1 MKIKKFNE
9 TMKIKNFSDMGDS
22 WSVKDKKVYTGTKH
36 LDLKLGSKVI
46 ELLEE
51 YGLGIMSVGTGKWI
65 NEQHLLLP
73 DEVNF
78 QEYRVNIGKRIEWKD
93 FLENE
98 GYEDYNNMSE
108 EEQAKIE
115 EEYEKLKI
123 DSDPCIEFSVFLP
136 NGITDKESAAMS
148 DASTYLKLISD
159 SELKE
164 VMNGSADY
172 HLFFDDVFGVKKFLN
187 FKKIEINNKNLEDL
201 PTISHRLY
209 KDSKAFYM
217 FKELIGDRES
227 QGLFRNWLNLIK

>member
-9 TMKIKNFSDMGDS
+9 TITTKNFSEMGNT
-22 WSVKDKKVYTGTKH
+22 WSVQNKKVYTGTKN

-46 ELLEE
+46 DLLEE

-98 GYEDYNNMSE
+98 GYEEYDSMSE
-108 EEQAKIE
+108 EEQARIE
-115 EEYEKLKI
+115 EEYENLKI

-148 DASTYLKLISD
+148 DASVYLKMIND
-159 SELKE
+159 SELKD
-164 VMNGSADY
+164 VMSGGADY
-172 HLFFDDVFGVKKFLN
+172 HLFFDDVYGVKKFLN
-187 FKKIEINNKNLEDL
+187 LKKIEITNKNLEDL
-201 PTISHRLY
+201 PSISHRLY
-209 KDSKAFYM
+209 KDSKAFAM
-217 FKELIGDRES
+217 FRELIGDRES
-227 QGLFRNWLNLIK
+227 QNLFRNWLNLIK